1 MTPLQANCG
10 WSLRG
15 TAPTADGY
23 GQNGSQEAR
32 RRGRIQCF
40 RENYSTRAVANSPKD
55 REQLAYLWNNWEG
68 NNQHVAKRL
77 DHTDTAQVK
86 RFVRKALENVIA
98 EDVYAERNAPRED
111 TRFSNF
117 VERAARLQ
125 LEKALLQEDM
135 TAGKSKEWFRK
146 VRDCKRLVSR
156 ASAERGRR
164 KKDKEWTKLLDEIQL
179 RTTRRTKQPAEKKTN
194 AASV

>member
-1 MTPLQANCG
+1 MGGVSEEQPPRQT
-10 WSLRG
+10 G
-15 TAPTADGY
+15 TDRTVRRKQGAGE
-23 GQNGSQEAR
+23 GSSVSAR
-32 RRGRIQCF
+32 TTQLG
-40 RENYSTRAVANSPKD
+40 AVANSPKD
-55 REQLAYLWNNWEG
+55 REPPPKLAYLWNNWEG

-98 EDVYAERNAPRED
+98 ENVYADRNAPRED

-135 TAGKSKEWFRK
+135 TA
-146 VRDCKRLVSR
+146 
-156 ASAERGRR
+156 A
-164 KKDKEWTKLLDEIQL
+164 
-179 RTTRRTKQPAEKKTN
+179 
-194 AASV
+194 